1 MVTGNRED
9 ASRTENES
17 RSLPEVHG
25 SVPILKHTHFL
36 RRLLTFTG
44 PAFMVAVG
52 YMDPGNWATDLAAGA
67 RFGYRLIWVILL
79 SNIMAI
85 VLQTLSAR
93 LGIITGRDLAQACRE
108 HYPRPLVWALWILT
122 EIAIAATDLA
132 EVLGSAIG
140 LKLLFGLPIL
150 WGVLITAGDV
160 MIFLVLQSFG
170 IRKMEALI
178 LTLIGTIGAC
188 FAVQMLLSRPDLAGI
203 AGGFVPGPVSGDALY
218 IAIGIIGATVMPHN
232 LYLHSALVQS
242 RGFERSPEGLREA
255 ARFNLVDSVVALNAA
270 FFVNAAILILAA
282 AVFWKTGNTQVA
294 TLEEAHSLLDPL
306 LGAKIAPIL
315 FALALLAAGQ
325 SSTITGTLAG
335 QIVMEGFV
343 NIRIRPWIRR
353 LLTRAL
359 AIGPAVAFILYRG
372 EGATDDLLVLSQ
384 VVLSLQLSFAV
395 VPLIH
400 FTSDRR
406 MGEFATRPWARAVA
420 WLVAAIIIALNGKLV
435 YETLAE
441 GLRQGSPAARYL
453 LLPATLLF
461 GPLLAWMTVE
471 PLWRRWRERLLPPVP
486 TPEIPALDTILASQY
501 KRIGI
506 ALEVVPADQQILA
519 YVVPLARAAGAELV
533 LIHAVE
539 SAAARFLGGVVHDEE
554 ARGDR
559 DYLERVAA
567 VLRQA
572 GLSCRVRMGAGEPEN
587 EIARIAREEALDLI
601 VTGSHGH
608 KLLGDIWHGSTVTQ
622 LRHKT
627 QTPVLSVR
635 VSAA

>member
-1 MVTGNRED
+1 MPGSQPEV
-9 ASRTENES
+9 
-17 RSLPEVHG
+17 SLPEVHA
-25 SVPILKHTHFL
+25 SVPILKNSNFI

-44 PAFMVAVG
+44 PAFMVSVG
-52 YMDPGNWATDLAAGA
+52 YMDPGNWATDLAAGSH
-67 RFGYRLIWVILL
+67 FGYRLIWVILL

-108 HYPRPLVWALWILT
+108 HYPRPVVWTLWILT

-140 LKLLFGLPIL
+140 LYLLFKIPIV
-150 WGVLITAGDV
+150 WGVIITATDV
-160 MIFLVLQSFG
+160 MFFLILQSFG

-178 LTLIGTIGAC
+178 LTLVGTIGAC
-188 FAVQMLLSRPDLAGI
+188 FAVQMFFSRPELGALA
-203 AGGFVPGPVSGDALY
+203 AGFIPHSLSSQELY

-242 RGFERSPEGLREA
+242 RAIDHSSKGLKDA

-270 FFVNAAILILAA
+270 FFVNAAILVLAA
-282 AVFWKTGNTQVA
+282 SAFFKTGHKGVA
-294 TLEEAHSLLDPL
+294 SLEEAHSLLAPL
-306 LGAKIAPIL
+306 MGTHLAPIL

-343 NIRIRPWIRR
+343 HIKIRPWLRR

-359 AIGPAVAFILYRG
+359 AIVPAVIVLTTQTG
-372 EGATDDLLVLSQ
+372 SVDDLLVLSQ
-384 VVLSLQLSFAV
+384 VILSLQLSFAI

-400 FTSDRR
+400 FTSGRR
-406 MGEFATRPWARAVA
+406 MGEFASRFWVKLLA
-420 WLVAAIIIALNGKLV
+420 WVIAAIIILLNCKLV
-435 YETLAE
+435 YETIASGLKEGSLAV
-441 GLRQGSPAARYL
+441 RWV
-453 LLPATLLF
+453 LLPAVLAL
-461 GPLLAWMTVE
+461 GPLLFYMIIE
-471 PLWRRWRERLLPPVP
+471 PVWRRWRERVAPPVP
-486 TPEIPALDTILASQY
+486 TPELPTFDTILGHQY
-501 KRIGI
+501 RTIGI
-506 ALEVVPADQQILA
+506 ALEVVPADQEILA

-539 SAAARFLGGVVHDEE
+539 SATARFLGTIVLDEE
-554 ARGDR
+554 ARDDR
-559 DYLERVAA
+559 DYLERTAE
-567 VLRQA
+567 VLRKA
-572 GLSCRVRMGAGEPEN
+572 GLTCRVRLGAGEPEN
-587 EIARIAREEALDLI
+587 EIARIAREEKLDLI

-608 KLLGDIWHGSTVTQ
+608 QWLGDLWHGSTVTQ

-627 QTPVLSVR
+627 KVPVLSIR
-635 VSAA
+635 FGRA